1 MEVEKRKR
9 EEDSEAANQRRG
21 KRRDDDGVGLNRALP
36 AAAGDEEVDQFFAI
50 LKRVQ
55 VAVKYFRRRRDG
67 VRCAG
72 RELTAEPPWWLSF
85 EREDFDGVKH
95 DPVENQKWVLDLN
108 SDPAPDV

>member
-9 EEDSEAANQRRG
+9 EEDGEAANQRRG
-21 KRRDDDGVGLNRALP
+21 KRREDDGAL
-36 AAAGDEEVDQFFAI
+36 AGDEEVDQFFAI

-85 EREDFDGVKH
+85 EREDFDGVKN
-95 DPVENQKWVLDLN
+95 DPVENQKWALDLN